1 MTAPTLLAA
10 QKRNDLLLFVVIF
23 VIVLGLTPL
32 LVLAGAT
39 AGIGILLGGLAILII
54 VAFIIRWPIAG
65 LYVVVGLVTLIE
77 QEPLST
83 SILTDRLPVFYWPPS
98 LEGVVER
105 PIGLLFIFILLVFV
119 GQRLLRRQRP
129 VWGGPLLLPFS
140 LFLLCIASGA
150 IHGLASG
157 GDPKM
162 ILLEVRPLW
171 YLFISYLLAYNLITK
186 KNQVRALLW
195 IAIVSAGVK
204 AVQGL
209 YIYLV
214 VLHGDLTNQN
224 EVMAHEESF
233 FFAALLLLVMLFY
246 LHHRYRPQF
255 SVALPI
261 SVGVLVALFANQRR
275 AAYIALLLGMGVVWV
290 LIFWVRPHI
299 RKWLVLGVLACAVFS
314 ISYIAL
320 FSQSTAPFATPA
332 HAIVSVFFPDPTNVA
347 KFDSNLYRTIENNDL
362 IYTVKQDP
370 FIGLGFGKPFS
381 QPVPL
386 TSIYPNVLA
395 DDPIYNYVP
404 HNTIYWIWMRLGA
417 IGFFALWYLFGA
429 IIVRGCLIV
438 RQLKDP
444 YLQLVAI
451 YVIGVTFMEITV
463 AFADYQLYS
472 LRNVIYVGLLAG
484 VLMRLPALDM
494 RKGTSYSL

>member
-1 MTAPTLLAA
+1 L
-10 QKRNDLLLFVVIF
+10 
-23 VIVLGLTPL
+23 
-32 LVLAGAT
+32 
-39 AGIGILLGGLAILII
+39 
-54 VAFIIRWPIAG
+54 
-65 LYVVVGLVTLIE
+65 
-77 QEPLST
+77 
-83 SILTDRLPVFYWPPS
+83 
-98 LEGVVER
+98 
-105 PIGLLFIFILLVFV
+105 
-119 GQRLLRRQRP
+119 
-129 VWGGPLLLPFS
+129 
-140 LFLLCIASGA
+140 
-150 IHGLASG
+150 
-157 GDPKM
+157 

-171 YLFISYLLAYNLITK
+171 YLFVSYLLAYNLITQ
-186 KNQVRALLW
+186 KNHVRVLLW
-195 IAIVSAGVK
+195 IAILSAGVK
-204 AVQGL
+204 AVQGI
-209 YIYLV
+209 YIYLI

-255 SVALPI
+255 YVALPI

-275 AAYIALLLGMGVVWV
+275 ASYIALLLGVGVAWV
-290 LIFWVRPHI
+290 LIFWARPHV
-299 RKWLVLGVLACAVFS
+299 RRWLVLGVLVCAVFG

-320 FSQSTAPFATPA
+320 FSQSTAAFAKPA
-332 HAIVSVFFPDPTNVA
+332 RAIVSVFFPDPTNVA

-494 RKGTSYSL
+494 RKGTSHSL